1 MLDTSNPYAT
11 FGRGDVVALSAE
23 AERTVFLRRT
33 YTHLALAIAAF
44 VGLEA
49 VLLQLIPFETISRSL
64 QGRWTWLVVLGAFM
78 GVSWLAN
85 MWANQSTSRAMQYLG
100 LCLYVLAEVLI
111 FIPILALATRIDP
124 SIPLN
129 AGLITLVVFGGL
141 TLMVFVTRADFSWM
155 GRFLWM
161 AGLAMFGAILC
172 SMFIPGANGFGL
184 LLSFG
189 MVALAAGYILY
200 DTSNVLHHY
209 RTDQYVAASLAL
221 FASVALLFWYVVR
234 ILMSLRDE

>member
-49 VLLQLIPFETISRSL
+49 ILLQLIPFETISRSL

-124 SIPLN
+124 SIPMN

-172 SMFIPGANGFGL
+172 SMFIPGATV
-184 LLSFG
+184 S
-189 MVALAAGYILY
+189 VCCSVSVWSHWPLATFSTIP
-200 DTSNVLHHY
+200 
-209 RTDQYVAASLAL
+209 RTCFTTIEPTNMWPLR
-221 FASVALLFWYVVR
+221 WHC
-234 ILMSLRDE
+234 SLR